1 MLFPVIQQAT
11 RYLKLQPVFLRK
23 DVCALWAM
31 LCRVMWNLFT
41 VGSIQFSNDSTIA
54 SLEAN
59 QNRPKHCASSFLAML
74 SQTYLDNIDSTIS
87 LSNVVPTWLIQHC
100 VGYFSHK
107 HWFSAIG
114 QHCTGNFLIQCCPRL
129 IKTTLYRLSCEKMTV
144 RSGPTLYK

>member
-1 MLFPVIQQAT
+1 MWYTNWPILPNKVNVWVHEAENIVMFQSMSAPLPCCPASRKWTPDPTLNKNSHDCSVMLFPVIQQAT

-74 SQTYLDNIDSTIS
+74 SQTYLDNID
-87 LSNVVPTWLIQHC
+87 
-100 VGYFSHK
+100 
-107 HWFSAIG
+107 
-114 QHCTGNFLIQCCPRL
+114 
-129 IKTTLYRLSCEKMTV
+129 
-144 RSGPTLYK
+144 